1 MTDKNITPQE
11 HNASTH
17 LSADII
23 SLAEQMAR
31 NVHDTWAAERMRQG
45 WTWGA
50 QRNDELKHHPCLVP
64 YDELPEEE
72 KVYDRNTSLETL
84 RFIISQ
90 GYRIVKE

>member
-1 MTDKNITPQE
+1 MPIFTEGYGIAIPIE
-11 HNASTH
+11 
-17 LSADII
+17 LL

-31 NVHDTWAAERMRQG
+31 NVHDTWAAERIRQG
-45 WTWGA
+45 WTWGK
-50 QRNDELKHHPCLVP
+50 QRNDELKQHPCLVP

-72 KVYDRNTSLETL
+72 KVFDRNTSIETL

>member
-1 MTDKNITPQE
+1 MCKQYMQQLADTWDIDISP
-11 HNASTH
+11 
-17 LSADII
+17 DII

-31 NVHDTWAAERMRQG
+31 NVHDTWAAERIRQG
-45 WTWGA
+45 WTWGK
-50 QRNDELKHHPCLVP
+50 QRNDELKQHPCLVP

-72 KVYDRNTSLETL
+72 KVFDRNTSLETL